1 MSLIFDRFPSAA
13 KAEAFAAHVRETFS
27 RDAEV
32 FGNQDE
38 SDAHDPFP
46 FALDGPIVH
55 VERFEDYSQEE
66 TIIQAVRTYD
76 GSFAGT

>member
-13 KAEAFAAHVRETFS
+13 KAEEFATHVRETFS
-27 RDAEV
+27 REAEV
-32 FGNQDE
+32 FATRDE

-66 TIIQAVRTYD
+66 AIIQTVRSFD
-76 GSFAGT
+76 GAFAGT